1 MTDEYVRYG
10 KVYFNLRLYKAMK
23 APLTK
28 HHDIMRIIVS
38 RCEIDLKNIKDSY
51 HIVVAEPLSKAI
63 TVITTSLASQYLFYI
78 SIHLFYYL

>member
-63 TVITTSLASQYLFYI
+63 TVITTGIYVFVRHHIY
-78 SIHLFYYL
+78 